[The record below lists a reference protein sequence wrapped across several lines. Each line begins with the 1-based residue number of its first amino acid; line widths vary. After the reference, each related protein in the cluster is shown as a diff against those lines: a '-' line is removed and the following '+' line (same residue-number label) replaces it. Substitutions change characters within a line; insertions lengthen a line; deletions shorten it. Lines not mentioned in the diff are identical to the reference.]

1 MLFHYFFFLSIS
13 RVGPFSFFKNSILVR
28 KNKTWLP
35 NFQKNENLQFFFK
48 NNHNSSAKIGHTFDE
63 QNVKNELF
71 SKIKISS
78 FTLRFWSKMK
88 FYSKI
93 IGSTLSI
100 FSIFV
105 IIRTGKES
113 YQGSKKV
120 VKNRKIGLIFYEK
133 KGIKIEFFRLP
144 RFQNWSKKLLQKAL
158 WVNLLCQQSLKQIFL
173 GRFYGVKC
181 KAHIRQNIFIKSSV
195 NNNFW
200 LL

>member
-1 MLFHYFFFLSIS
+1 MRGKKLKKKVKKKKLFLNQKMLFHYFFFLSIS
-13 RVGPFSFFKNSILVR
+13 RVGPFSFFENSILVR

-93 IGSTLSI
+93 IGSTLLI

-105 IIRTGKES
+105 IIRTDKES
-113 YQGSKKV
+113 YQGSKQV

-133 KGIKIEFFRLP
+133 KGG
-144 RFQNWSKKLLQKAL
+144 KKL
-158 WVNLLCQQSLKQIFL
+158 
-173 GRFYGVKC
+173 
-181 KAHIRQNIFIKSSV
+181 
-195 NNNFW
+195 NFFGYQDFKFGPKNCYKKHYE
-200 LL
+200 

>member
-1 MLFHYFFFLSIS
+1 MTFFELFLSQ
-13 RVGPFSFFKNSILVR
+13 FLSFFSK
-28 KNKTWLP
+28 K
-35 NFQKNENLQFFFK
+35 
-48 NNHNSSAKIGHTFDE
+48 NHNSSTKKGHIFDE

-71 SKIKISS
+71 SKILISS

-93 IGSTLSI
+93 IGSTLLI

-105 IIRTGKES
+105 IIRTDKES
-113 YQGSKKV
+113 YQGSKQV

-158 WVNLLCQQSLKQIFL
+158 WVNLLCQQSLKQCF
-173 GRFYGVKC
+173 RWKFYGVKC
-181 KAHIRQNIFIKSSV
+181 KAHMIQNIFIQSTK
-195 NNNFW
+195 NNNF
-200 LL
+200 